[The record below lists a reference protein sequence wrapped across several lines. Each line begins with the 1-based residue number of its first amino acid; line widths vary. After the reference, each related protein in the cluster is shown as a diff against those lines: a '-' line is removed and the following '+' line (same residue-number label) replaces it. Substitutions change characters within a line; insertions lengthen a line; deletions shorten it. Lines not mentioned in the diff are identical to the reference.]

1 MAGRKEIR
9 TKILSVKNTQKI
21 TRAMEMVAASKMRRT
36 QDRLKAAR
44 PYAAQLERIIF
55 HVAQS
60 TPEYRHPYMEK
71 REGGRVGI
79 IVIGTDRGLCGG
91 LNVNLFRRVF
101 RKAKELSAVEGGAV
115 HWGLIGKKSG
125 LFYASV
131 GADVVAKVEGLGDA
145 PTLQQIRGVVLS
157 MTQMYKEGKLDS
169 IWVASNRFVNTLV
182 QQPRLERLVPIADH
196 EEQALEHTAETEVT
210 AKLGRQVSWDYLYE
224 PEPKDVIDALLE
236 RYVEALVFHT
246 VIENGACEMAAK
258 MVAMKNAS
266 ENAGRLVNELQI
278 AYNKARQAAITQE
291 IAEIVAGAAAV

>member
-9 TKILSVKNTQKI
+9 SKILSVKNTQKI

-44 PYAAQLERIIF
+44 PYSAQLERIIF
-55 HVAQS
+55 HVAQA

-71 REGGRVGI
+71 REGGRIGI

-101 RKAKELSAVEGGAV
+101 RKAKELSAEGGSV

-125 LFYASV
+125 LFFASV
-131 GADVVAKVEGLGDA
+131 GADVVAKVEGLGEL
-145 PTLQQIRGVVLS
+145 PTLDQIRGVVLS
-157 MTQMYKEGKLDS
+157 MTQLYREGKIDS
-169 IWVASNRFVNTLV
+169 LWVASNRFVNTLV
-182 QQPRLERLVPIADH
+182 QQPRLERLIPISDH
-196 EEQALEHTAETEVT
+196 PEQALEQTAEPE
-210 AKLGRQVSWDYLYE
+210 APAALGRESTWDYLYE
-224 PEPKDVIDALLE
+224 PEPKNVIDALLD

-246 VIENGACEMAAK
+246 LIENGACEMAAK

-266 ENAGRLVNELQI
+266 ENAGRIVNELQI

>member
-9 TKILSVKNTQKI
+9 SKILSVKNTQKI

-36 QDRLKAAR
+36 QDRLKASR
-44 PYAAQLERIIF
+44 PYAEQLERIIF
-55 HVAQS
+55 HVAQA

-91 LNVNLFRRVF
+91 LNINLFRRVF
-101 RKAKELSAVEGGAV
+101 RKAKEFSAVEGGAV
-115 HWGLIGKKSG
+115 HWGLIGKKAG

-145 PTLQQIRGVVLS
+145 PTQQQIRGVVLA
-157 MTQMYKEGKLDS
+157 MTQLYKEGKIDS
-169 IWVASNRFVNTLV
+169 LWVASNRFVNTLV
-182 QQPRLERLVPIADH
+182 QQPRLERLIPLADH
-196 EEQALEHTAETEVT
+196 EEQALEHAVETEVT
-210 AKLGRQVSWDYLYE
+210 GKLERQASWDYLYE

-246 VIENGACEMAAK
+246 LIENGACEMAAK
-258 MVAMKNAS
+258 MVAMKNAT

>member
-9 TKILSVKNTQKI
+9 SKILSVKNTQKI

-44 PYAAQLERIIF
+44 PYADQLERIIF

-60 TPEYRHPYMEK
+60 TPSYRHPYMEK
-71 REGGRVGI
+71 REGGRIGI

-91 LNVNLFRRVF
+91 LNINLFRRVF
-101 RKAKELSAVEGGAV
+101 RKAKELSADGGLV

-145 PTLQQIRGVVLS
+145 PSLQQIRGVVLS
-157 MTQMYKEGKLDS
+157 MTQLYKEGKIDS
-169 IWVASNRFVNTLV
+169 LWVASNRFVNTLV
-182 QQPRLERLVPIADH
+182 QQPRLERLIPIADH
-196 EEQALEHTAETEVT
+196 PEQALEHSDDPEVHAE
-210 AKLGRQVSWDYLYE
+210 LGRQVTWDYLYE
-224 PEPKDVIDALLE
+224 PEAKDVIDALLE
-236 RYVEALVFHT
+236 RYVEALVFHSL
-246 VIENGACEMAAK
+246 IENGACEMAAK

>member
-9 TKILSVKNTQKI
+9 SKILSVKNTQKI

-36 QDRLKAAR
+36 QDRLKSAR

-55 HVAQS
+55 HIAQA

-71 REGGRVGI
+71 REGNRIGI

-101 RKAKELSAVEGGAV
+101 RKAKELAADGGEV
-115 HWGLIGKKSG
+115 HWGLIGKKAAM
-125 LFYASV
+125 FYSSV
-131 GADVVAKVEGLGDA
+131 GADVVAKVEGLGETPALD
-145 PTLQQIRGVVLS
+145 QIRGVVLA
-157 MTQMYKEGKLDS
+157 MVQLYKQGKLDS

-182 QQPRLERLVPIADH
+182 QQPRLERLIPIADH
-196 EEQALEHTAETEVT
+196 EELALEHDPESEIHAELDRKVT
-210 AKLGRQVSWDYLYE
+210 WDYLYE

-236 RYVEALVFHT
+236 RYVEALVLHDL
-246 VIENGACEMAAK
+246 IENGACEMAAK

-266 ENAGRLVNELQI
+266 ENAGRIVNELQI

>member
-9 TKILSVKNTQKI
+9 SKILSVKNTQKI

-44 PYAAQLERIIF
+44 PYADQLERIIF

-71 REGGRVGI
+71 REGGRIGI

-101 RKAKELSAVEGGAV
+101 RKAKELSADGGAV
-115 HWGLIGKKSG
+115 HWGLIGKKAG

-131 GADVVAKVEGLGDA
+131 GADLVAKVEGLGDA
-145 PTLQQIRGVVLS
+145 PSLQQIRGVVLA
-157 MTQMYKEGKLDS
+157 MTQLYKEGKIDS
-169 IWVASNRFVNTLV
+169 LWVASNRFVNTLV
-182 QQPRLERLVPIADH
+182 QQPRLERLIPIADH
-196 EEQALEHTAETEVT
+196 SEQALEHPAEPETRAE
-210 AKLGRQVSWDYLYE
+210 LGRQVNWDYLYE

-236 RYVEALVFHT
+236 RYVEALVFHNL
-246 VIENGACEMAAK
+246 IENGACEMAAK